1 MADLSTAQKILKR
14 IQDLVREL
22 LQDIARGSLPVISI
36 DRFIPCDSLT
46 DGDGLSVYER
56 CESQE
61 RIALKGRTSTQRI
74 VAFMRVLLIVQGL
87 LQQEKHASKRDVYYM
102 DPRLFGDQVIVDQ
115 AINDICTKLKCAR
128 SSIHVFSAS
137 KGLVMGCLQYIDQ
150 GRLVDCS
157 RHRLSGFPIPTLT
170 DGVTPMSEAE
180 YILLVEK
187 ETVFQRLANDGYC
200 MKNRCIVITGRGY
213 PDVPTR
219 SFLRLLVNALHLPVY
234 GLVDADPYGLDIL
247 CTYRF
252 GSLAMAYDAEAL
264 ATPSIRWLG
273 VFLSDVR
280 FHGIPVRCLLPLR
293 ENDKRKAE
301 AMLKRQYLKIHAPLW
316 WLLCHSQ
323 PRRKLV
329 PRVPSTRRNT
339 EPSGNSS
346 APLPNIMPAIQKVHS
361 ERKKSYGE

>member
-74 VAFMRVLLIVQGL
+74 
-87 LQQEKHASKRDVYYM
+87 
-102 DPRLFGDQVIVDQ
+102 DQVIVDQ

-316 WLLCHSQ
+316 WGQLQELLSTGT
-323 PRRKLV
+323 KLEIEAV
-329 PRVPSTRRNT
+329 STI
-339 EPSGNSS
+339 SFS
-346 APLPNIMPAIQKVHS
+346 ALANEYIVSKINNLQFL
-361 ERKKSYGE
+361 